1 MVGNPTHLF
10 TVGHSTRTIEDFCN
24 LLKENS
30 VQVLVDVRSWPS
42 SKRYPQFNREN
53 LQKSLEDRGI
63 KYVWLGKELGG
74 YRKKGLGEKSPNKAW
89 TSEGFRNYA
98 DHTLTQEFGEGIGRL
113 LSIAEKHTV
122 AIMCAEKFYWNCHRR
137 IISDYLKA
145 LGHRVTHII
154 DKGEIKEHVL
164 TSFAEIKDGR
174 LTYPQI
180 RFQTL
185 NSTGEGD

>member
-1 MVGNPTHLF
+1 MLMHLF
-10 TVGHSTRTIEDFCN
+10 TVGHSTRTIEYFCDI
-24 LLKENS
+24 LKENN

-53 LQKSLEDRGI
+53 LQKSLEDKGI

-98 DHTLTQEFGEGIGRL
+98 DHTLTQEFMDGIGKL

-122 AIMCAEKFYWNCHRR
+122 AIMCAEKFYWSCHRR

-145 LGHRVTHII
+145 LGHTVTHII
-154 DKGEIKEHVL
+154 DKEEVREHVL
-164 TSFAEIKDGR
+164 TSFAEIKDGK
-174 LTYPQI
+174 LTYPPTH
-180 RFQTL
+180 FQTL
-185 NSTGEGD
+185 NSTGGGE